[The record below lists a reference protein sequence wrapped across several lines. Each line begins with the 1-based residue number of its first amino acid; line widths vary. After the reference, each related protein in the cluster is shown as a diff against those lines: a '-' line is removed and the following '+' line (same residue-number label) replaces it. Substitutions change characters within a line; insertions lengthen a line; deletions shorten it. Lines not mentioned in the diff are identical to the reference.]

1 LERSKLEEKE
11 GLRMGTKSATIV
23 VAFAVAL
30 FVAMGCGLNTDG
42 VGDDAQSDLSSDEV
56 EPDLSEVADDVDA
69 DSEPDETTPDETV
82 EDITEV
88 EPDLSEDVE
97 DDSAEDGEPEDV
109 GEDEA
114 DGDETDD
121 GGIVDPCERP
131 DIPALGVYAFYCFV
145 DDITAD
151 MSLSLQIERGG
162 LPIFPWAEILDCTAT
177 GTRSMFCEL
186 PLYYNGVYIFNIEI
200 LDVGIGWSCGPDTDV
215 LWGLPRIWVNRAE
228 QTVRTIPNE
237 DGGCNHQFTTPPSG
251 PL

>member
-1 LERSKLEEKE
+1 
-11 GLRMGTKSATIV
+11 MGTKLVTIV

-30 FVAMGCGLNTDG
+30 FVASCGLNTDG
-42 VGDDAQSDLSSDEV
+42 MGDDDGALPDISPDET
-56 EPDLSEVADDVDA
+56 EPDLPEVAEDA
-69 DSEPDETTPDETV
+69 DEDTGPDEATPDETV
-82 EDITEV
+82 EDVTEV
-88 EPDLSEDVE
+88 AEDDADEDGESEDV
-97 DDSAEDGEPEDV
+97 G
-109 GEDEA
+109 GDEA

-131 DIPALGVYAFYCFV
+131 DIPALGVYVFFCFV

-186 PLYYNGVYIFNIEI
+186 PLYYNGVYIFNVEI
-200 LDVGIGWSCGPDTDV
+200 PGVGIGWSCGPGTDV
-215 LWGLPRIWVNRAE
+215 LWGMPRVWVNHAE
-228 QTVRTIPNE
+228 QTVRTIPNV
-237 DGGCNHQFTTPPSG
+237 DDGCNHQFTTPPSG